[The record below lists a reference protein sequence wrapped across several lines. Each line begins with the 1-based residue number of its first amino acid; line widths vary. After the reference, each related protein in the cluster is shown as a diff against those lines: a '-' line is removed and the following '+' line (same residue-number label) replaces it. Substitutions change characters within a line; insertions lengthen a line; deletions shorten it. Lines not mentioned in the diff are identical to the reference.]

1 MTPKK
6 QKPSASPELEA
17 ELIRFCR
24 DRIADVKCP
33 RSVDFVKEL
42 LRLPTGNLQK
52 KLLRAP

>member
-42 LRLPTGNLQK
+42 LRLPTGKLQK